1 MDVAGVRLIG
11 LGADAGHKL
20 LLTLALVGA
29 LVVVRMLISAVTR
42 RATRTASGEQRR
54 FWTRQVV
61 SLVLAALLLFG
72 VLSIWFDDP
81 ARLGTVLGLVSAG
94 VAIALQRVIT
104 SFAAYVII
112 LRSRVFSVGDR
123 ITMGGVRG
131 DVVSLGFMQTS
142 VMEMGEPPDVQQ
154 ADPAVWVR
162 SRQYTGRV
170 VRITNDKIFDTPIYN
185 YTREFPFVWEEMHL
199 PITYAADRARAEAIL
214 LDVARR
220 HTSDTVA
227 AAVPALEELR
237 KRYFLRGEAELEPS
251 VYWRLTDNWLELTVR
266 FVAPTHGIRRIKNAM
281 SRDIL
286 AALDEA
292 KIGIASATYDIVGLP
307 EVRVRLDR

>member
-1 MDVAGVRLIG
+1 MNVAGVRLIG
-11 LGADAGHKL
+11 FGPGAAHKL
-20 LLTLALVGA
+20 LLTLVLVGA
-29 LVVVRMLISAVTR
+29 LVLLRLIAGAVTS
-42 RATRTASGEQRR
+42 RATRTDTGEQRR
-54 FWTRQVV
+54 FWARQAV

-72 VLSIWFDDP
+72 VVSIWFDDP

-104 SFAAYVII
+104 SFAAYIII

-142 VMEMGEPPDVQQ
+142 VMEMGEPPEVQQ

-185 YTREFPFVWEEMHL
+185 YTREFPYLWEEMHL
-199 PITYAADRARAEAIL
+199 PIGYTADRARAEAIL
-214 LDVARR
+214 LDVAKR
-220 HTSDTVA
+220 HTSDAVA
-227 AAVPALEELR
+227 AAEPALSQLR
-237 KRYFLRGEAELEPS
+237 ERYFLRGEAQLEPS

-266 FVAPTHGIRRIKNAM
+266 FVAPTHGIRALKNAM

-292 KIGIASATYDIVGLP
+292 KIGIASTTYDIVGLP
-307 EVRVRLDR
+307 EVRVRLEQ